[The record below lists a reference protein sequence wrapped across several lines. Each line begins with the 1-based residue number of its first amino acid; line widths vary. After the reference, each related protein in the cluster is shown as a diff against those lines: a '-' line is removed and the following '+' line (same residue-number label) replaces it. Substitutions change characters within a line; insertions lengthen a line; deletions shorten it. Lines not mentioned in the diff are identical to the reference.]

1 MPATGHYLWL
11 VLAPASVYV
20 QAIVS
25 IVSILE
31 KYDEDKNFEAY
42 GFGGMLPNGQV
53 WRTYAVVSQLCYQ
66 SWHVRLG
73 IEESQRDYFYA
84 MLRDGNACYFNQLT
98 AAFVN
103 SGVTLLSFV
112 RAFQPSCMQGC
123 GRRACS
129 LQYVSSESYLGR
141 ADAYFRGETDS
152 LQTTNFLDCCN
163 GLKPSY
169 KSLSSPLTCAFW
181 ES

>member
-1 MPATGHYLWL
+1 MT
-11 VLAPASVYV
+11 
-20 QAIVS
+20 
-25 IVSILE
+25 
-31 KYDEDKNFEAY
+31 
-42 GFGGMLPNGQV
+42 
-53 WRTYAVVSQLCYQ
+53 RTRTSRPMDSGECFQTVRCGEIYAVVSQLCYQ